1 MSFSDKL
8 SKLIERRES
17 LETQLASAH
26 ELSSEDFVKLSK
38 EHADVMPVAEAALQ
52 LQNAQKEKEDLEE
65 LLKDSDTDGEMKNMA
80 EEELATLKTRIP
92 EIEHEIKILLLP
104 KDEADAKNAIIEIR
118 AGTGG
123 DEAALFAMDL
133 LQMYQRYAEL
143 KGWTFE
149 VLQKTET
156 DIGGIKDLSASISG
170 KDVFSR
176 LKFES
181 GVHRVQ
187 RVPET
192 ETQGRVHTSAATVA
206 VLPEAEEVDI
216 EIEDKDLRIDTY
228 RASGAGGQHVN
239 KTDSAVRITHLPT
252 GVVVQQQDEK
262 SQHKNRAKAFKI
274 LRARLYDLER
284 EKIASERAK
293 DRKSQVGSGDRS
305 ERIRTYNFPQGRVTD
320 HRITLTLYK
329 LEQIIHG
336 EALDDVIEP
345 LIAETQA
352 QLLAQV
358 DE

>member
-17 LETQLASAH
+17 LESQLANAH
-26 ELSSEDFVKLSK
+26 ELSSEEFVKLSK
-38 EHADVMPVAEAALQ
+38 EHADVMPVADAAINLK
-52 LQNAQKEKEDLEE
+52 NAQQEKVDLEE
-65 LLKDSDTDGEMKNMA
+65 LLKDGDVDPEMKSMA
-80 EEELATLKTRIP
+80 EEELDCLKSRIP

-133 LQMYQRYAEL
+133 LEMYQRYAEV

-206 VLPEAEEVDI
+206 VLPKRRSGRGNRRQRSAHRYLPG
-216 EIEDKDLRIDTY
+216 LRCGRSACEQNGQC
-228 RASGAGGQHVN
+228 RAYHPLAHGRGGA
-239 KTDSAVRITHLPT
+239 TT
-252 GVVVQQQDEK
+252 G
-262 SQHKNRAKAFKI
+262 
-274 LRARLYDLER
+274 
-284 EKIASERAK
+284 
-293 DRKSQVGSGDRS
+293 
-305 ERIRTYNFPQGRVTD
+305 
-320 HRITLTLYK
+320 
-329 LEQIIHG
+329 
-336 EALDDVIEP
+336 
-345 LIAETQA
+345 
-352 QLLAQV
+352 
-358 DE
+358 